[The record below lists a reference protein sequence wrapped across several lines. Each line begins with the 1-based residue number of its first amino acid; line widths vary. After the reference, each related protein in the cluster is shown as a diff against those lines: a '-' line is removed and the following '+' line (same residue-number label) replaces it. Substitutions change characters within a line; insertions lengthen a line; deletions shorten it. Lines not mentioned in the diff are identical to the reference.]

1 MKFSILGAFCATA
14 ILSGSMVF
22 AADQMSSDS
31 SMSHSQMMKG
41 CMAKQKA
48 KDSSMSKDDMKKACM
63 DEMKM
68 SKDHAMA
75 PSTAPS
81 QTTPST
87 QGNPNPSS
95 AAPTPK

>member
-1 MKFSILGAFCATA
+1 MKLSILGAFCATT
-14 ILSGSMVF
+14 ILTGSMAF
-22 AADQMSSDS
+22 GADQMSSDS
-31 SMSHSQMMKG
+31 SMSHSQMMKD

-63 DEMKM
+63 DQTKM

-87 QGNPNPSS
+87 EGSPNPSS
-95 AAPTPK
+95 AAPPPK

>member
-1 MKFSILGAFCATA
+1 MKPLIVGVFCATA
-14 ILSGSMVF
+14 ILSGSVVL
-22 AADQMSSDS
+22 ADQMSSDS
-31 SMSHSQMMKG
+31 SMSHSQMMKD

-63 DEMKM
+63 DQMKM
-68 SKDHAMA
+68 SKDHTMA

-87 QGNPNPSS
+87 QGSPNPSS
-95 AAPTPK
+95 AAPQPK

>member
-1 MKFSILGAFCATA
+1 MKLSIIGAFCATA
-14 ILSGSMVF
+14 ILSGGAVF

-31 SMSHSQMMKG
+31 SMSHSQMMKD

-48 KDSSMSKDDMKKACM
+48 KDSSMSKDDVKKACM
-63 DEMKM
+63 DQMKM

-87 QGNPNPSS
+87 QGSPNPSS
-95 AAPTPK
+95 AAPPPK

>member
-1 MKFSILGAFCATA
+1 MKLSIAGAVCAA
-14 ILSGSMVF
+14 AMLSGSVVF

-31 SMSHSQMMKG
+31 SMPHSQKMKD
-41 CMAKQKA
+41 CMAQQKA

-63 DEMKM
+63 DQMNRGQ
-68 SKDHAMA
+68 DRAMA

-87 QGNPNPSS
+87 QGDPNPSS
-95 AAPTPK
+95 AAPPPK